1 MLYELLNLG
10 LVHSEIPHHH
20 SRVVAESQYHEPL
33 LGFGNDTR
41 VMMRDF
47 RVDEPEIEEFIEH
60 WRRLIASKNCAL
72 YCCIFLP
79 RILHDT
85 K

>member
-1 MLYELLNLG
+1 MLNYTTLYYTILYHTSIHYTKLH
-10 LVHSEIPHHH
+10 LTLTTLHSTAFYYPISGDPQQ
-20 SRVVAESQYHEPL
+20 RFVI

-60 WRRLIASKNCAL
+60 WRRLIAST
-72 YCCIFLP
+72 Y
-79 RILHDT
+79 
-85 K
+85 